1 MDHDKQL
8 AERLRKLHAEGVL
21 NDAEL
26 KAELRRSTLA
36 SRAHP
41 TSLFRLSAVS
51 RWSLAGSAAFAL
63 AIGAFFFGKASTVGA
78 GASDESQDG
87 PLTSSAGTL
96 FGVQSA
102 DPWGYTSQTDSMTDV
117 TVDKA
122 NATFT
127 DGDYQIQVAAAC
139 TAAGQI
145 SYTISTFD
153 ADDQPAPMRAQIYGP
168 SVIGAPA
175 GSNASYSP
183 TITPARQ
190 VVPFEMRADEAPA
203 QEFSVTKPEYNNQVS
218 VTSSPVRIYANQ
230 IIDDGA
236 EQIAAATQIRVRLHL
251 QSGDAEVAWPQGSQ
265 SFRKLMSGCLAAR
278 EAERSRLLSG
288 GA

>member
-1 MDHDKQL
+1 MDYDKQR

-26 KAELRRSTLA
+26 DAELRLGAPA
-36 SRAHP
+36 SRSS
-41 TSLFRLSAVS
+41 TISLFRLSAAS
-51 RWSLAGSAAFAL
+51 RWSLMGSAAVAL
-63 AIGAFFFGKASTVGA
+63 AIGAFFFGKASTVDA
-78 GASDESQDG
+78 GFSGESQDSPTG
-87 PLTSSAGTL
+87 PSMGTL
-96 FGVQSA
+96 FGAQSD
-102 DPWGYTSQTDSMTDV
+102 DPWQYTSQTDSMTDV
-117 TVDKA
+117 TVSEA
-122 NATFT
+122 TATFT
-127 DGDYQIQVAAAC
+127 DGDYQIEVVAKC
-139 TAAGQI
+139 TAVGQI
-145 SYTISTFD
+145 AYIISTFD

-190 VVPFEMRADEAPA
+190 VVPFEMKADEAPA
-203 QEFSVTKPEYNNQVS
+203 QEFSVTNPAYNNQVS
-218 VTSSPVRIYANQ
+218 VTSTPVGMYANE

-236 EQIAAATQIRVRLHL
+236 EQIAAATQVRVRVHL
-251 QSGDAEVAWPQGSQ
+251 QPGDAEVAWSQGSQ
-265 SFRKLMSGCLAAR
+265 EFRNLMGNCLAAR